1 MVPNGA
7 NKISQHVRVPHGG
20 ASQVPGAREQRGK
33 ACCTF
38 TILNVACKAWVSVAV
53 RGSSDQSVIQRFT
66 TELTSTVST
75 TAQYSTEL
83 KAHAN
88 KPSTTTATNQ
98 PPPTSRGGIDAVD
111 CLLAASCLIT
121 AQQFSDRQAQPSHVA
136 ERIMERDH
144 NHMLAP
150 DERPPSYTPSHHLQ
164 NMHLSEAPAPEIS
177 SAGNDRGNAHGSMSQ
192 ESITRPADPPV
203 ESAVEPSPEPQP
215 MATTTTTVWPSS
227 NPFTSY
233 YRPPN
238 GSPRSARGV
247 DSPGA
252 MDLDDSRGVRGGSV
266 LSIDDP
272 DVRLAAEALGDLRA
286 DFVQSPPSSS
296 RYGHRRN
303 ISGQP
308 EPLLSLLTTSHPLVG
323 TAIDGSISAYSASK
337 NYSPRFKSTA
347 EYVERRV
354 TPVVNKVGTVGR
366 ATGVE
371 GGVRWFLG
379 GRRRAHNRHSTPK
392 SNDDQSSKR
401 RKTSED
407 TVRTWPYGRKS
418 TQSLGE
424 EPLQHRERRNSL
436 ANSLA
441 SSYVESLP
449 AYDEY
454 TSPSYEASQTTSLV
468 RSEENDS
475 PGSMSSWQSRLIMST
490 SGLSIAMSVESLRSL
505 KYCLGLLRWANE
517 HIGKIVTALKEAL
530 EDSNSKTATPMA
542 GSSSDTEGQNVEDIF
557 VLDSEKDR
565 EVLTRRIAELKADVL
580 KTLKDVVDV
589 VSKYAGG
596 ALPENAR
603 VLVRSHLTSLPQRFK
618 MASTSTPPDTD
629 DETAKADWETR
640 EGAKRVMV
648 LAKEGL
654 DMMTQVSG
662 VLDGTIVSAEEW
674 CERLGKK
681 TYSEET
687 AEDILKEGLV
697 KPPPV
702 EHQRSAFDATNTPP
716 VLGGDGDYRMG
727 QAL

>member
-1 MVPNGA
+1 
-7 NKISQHVRVPHGG
+7 
-20 ASQVPGAREQRGK
+20 
-33 ACCTF
+33 
-38 TILNVACKAWVSVAV
+38 
-53 RGSSDQSVIQRFT
+53 
-66 TELTSTVST
+66 
-75 TAQYSTEL
+75 
-83 KAHAN
+83 
-88 KPSTTTATNQ
+88 
-98 PPPTSRGGIDAVD
+98 
-111 CLLAASCLIT
+111 
-121 AQQFSDRQAQPSHVA
+121 
-136 ERIMERDH
+136 MERAH

-150 DERPPSYTPSHHLQ
+150 DERPPSYTPSASHHPL
-164 NMHLSEAPAPEIS
+164 NMQLSEAPAPEIS

-192 ESITRPADPPV
+192 EESLSRPAEPPV
-203 ESAVEPSPEPQP
+203 EPPVETTVEPPPVEETSQP
-215 MATTTTTVWPSS
+215 MATATATTTTVWPSS
-227 NPFTSY
+227 NPFVSY

-238 GSPRSARGV
+238 GSPRSAGGV

-296 RYGHRRN
+296 RYNRHRRN
-303 ISGQP
+303 VSGQP

-323 TAIDGSISAYSASK
+323 TTINNSISAYSASK

-347 EYVERRV
+347 EYVERRF

-366 ATGVE
+366 HTGIE
-371 GGVRWFLG
+371 GSVRWFLG
-379 GRRRAHNRHSTPK
+379 GRRRAHNRHSTATTK
-392 SNDDQSSKR
+392 STDDMSSKR

-407 TVRTWPYGRKS
+407 TDRTWPMRHS
-418 TQSLGE
+418 TQSLGDE
-424 EPLQHRERRNSL
+424 QQLQHRERRNSV

-454 TSPSYEASQTTSLV
+454 KSPSYEASQTTSLV
-468 RSEENDS
+468 RSEENDA
-475 PGSMSSWQSRLIMST
+475 PGSPSSWQSRLIMST

-517 HIGKIVTALKEAL
+517 HIGKSVTTLKETL
-530 EDSNSKTATPMA
+530 EDCNSKTATPIA
-542 GSSSDTEGQNVEDIF
+542 GSSSATEGQNVEDIF

-565 EVLTRRIAELKADVL
+565 EVLTQKIAELKYDVL

-629 DETAKADWETR
+629 DATAKADWEIR

-687 AEDILKEGLV
+687 AEDILKEGIV
-697 KPPPV
+697 KPPV
-702 EHQRSAFDATNTPP
+702 DGQQQTPE
-716 VLGGDGDYRMG
+716 VFADGDYRMVG